1 VPPRAILFDFN
12 GTLSDDEPILY
23 AIYAELFAEQGRPMS
38 KRDYLE
44 QFAGLSE
51 REIFATWLGRGHP
64 GTDRLVA
71 DRVARYRARVAGGTT
86 VSKSV
91 RSAVR
96 DAAARVPVG
105 IVSGAAREEIEPV
118 VRAAGLADA
127 ISFVVSADDVV
138 AGKPDPEGYERALA
152 LIDGTR
158 AEDVVAFEDTEAG
171 VASAKAAGMRVIA
184 LTTTLGP
191 ERLAR
196 ADVLIG
202 AIDPASI
209 RRLFTGG

>member
-1 VPPRAILFDFN
+1 
-12 GTLSDDEPILY
+12 
-23 AIYAELFAEQGRPMS
+23 
-38 KRDYLE
+38 
-44 QFAGLSE
+44 
-51 REIFATWLGRGHP
+51 
-64 GTDRLVA
+64 
-71 DRVARYRARVAGGTT
+71 
-86 VSKSV
+86 
-91 RSAVR
+91 
-96 DAAARVPVG
+96 
-105 IVSGAAREEIEPV
+105 VSGAAREEIEPV

-158 AEDVVAFEDTEAG
+158 AEDVVAFG